1 MEKCR
6 ATPDCL
12 YRNLITL
19 RREIHIFIMAKI
31 FNLFQ
36 SSFLSLYTPENV
48 RKLSTYMNKN
58 QVLMHLLGK
67 TKALKLLN
75 RKERQENHWQKNNFA
90 TQESINQAECKL
102 FLRR

>member
-1 MEKCR
+1 
-6 ATPDCL
+6 
-12 YRNLITL
+12 
-19 RREIHIFIMAKI
+19 
-31 FNLFQ
+31 
-36 SSFLSLYTPENV
+36 
-48 RKLSTYMNKN
+48 MNKN

-75 RKERQENHWQKNNFA
+75 RKERQENHWQKNIFA